1 MIILRS
7 FWNSWKKFGKFVGD
21 IIGRLFLTIFYFTI
35 FAPFGLGVRLFG
47 DPLAIKKNHPVR
59 WIKRTTR
66 DLSLIDGRRLS

>member
-1 MIILRS
+1 MTILRS
-7 FWNSWKKFGKFVGD
+7 IWNSWKKFGKFVGD

-47 DPLAIKKNHPVR
+47 DPLAIKKNQPVR

-66 DLSLIDGRRLS
+66 DLSLMDGRRLS